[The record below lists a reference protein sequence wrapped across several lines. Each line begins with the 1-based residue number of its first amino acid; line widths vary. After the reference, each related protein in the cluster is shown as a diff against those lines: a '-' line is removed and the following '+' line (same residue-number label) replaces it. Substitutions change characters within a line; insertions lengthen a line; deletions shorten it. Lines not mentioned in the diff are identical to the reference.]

1 MYHAPTFFPP
11 TCLSLWERWQAE
23 RPDGEGA
30 CVVSCI
36 AFSKYATPLPSQSQA
51 LRACAS
57 SPKESAKGALRAPV
71 CPSTL
76 YHPLASPFGGG
87 GTANAVTERVLTF
100 FVWETQVKEM
110 QRRYPLSH
118 GPCGPVPARCGA
130 PGRGSDGPPD
140 RHSLP
145 RLRFAHPQRESQ
157 VGRRKIGRAPKES
170 AKGALRAPVCP
181 STLYHPLACPI
192 GRAKSVG
199 GGSGRGGRS
208 STYRLDFSA
217 QPGYDSFKE
226 RSVKGGASY
235 AR

>member
-1 MYHAPTFFPP
+1 MPALPKGEPRALGGRSEHLYRPTTFCPP
-11 TCLSLWERWQAE
+11 TCLPLWGRWHGER
-23 RPDGEGA
+23 RDGEGA
-30 CVVSCI
+30 CVLHFMNAGKKRNV
-36 AFSKYATPLPSQSQA
+36 ATLSVTGLSA
-51 LRACAS
+51 LC
-57 SPKESAKGALRAPV
+57 
-71 CPSTL
+71 
-76 YHPLASPFGGG
+76 
-87 GTANAVTERVLTF
+87 
-100 FVWETQVKEM
+100 Q
-110 QRRYPLSH
+110 LS
-118 GPCGPVPARCGA
+118 
-130 PGRGSDGPPD
+130 
-140 RHSLP
+140 
-145 RLRFAHPQRESQ
+145 QRESQ